1 MSEHPLVPTPGRDA
15 PPPAPRKPGPG
26 KPGSSKA
33 QGNRRLLILALIV
46 VLVIVGTITLAVVR
60 SEPRSGAVLPTPPAV
75 PAAPVAAAP
84 PSLQD
89 SVDNILSEADEY
101 RIGLALADVSG
112 GAERTFGDQS
122 TFTAAST
129 AKILTA
135 AAFYHLV
142 EEGQASLDAPMGDY
156 DAAFQLKAMVNDS
169 NNDSW
174 LLLMDAVGYP
184 QLIAY
189 ADSIGVTYDPEQ
201 NLLTA
206 ADMALILKK
215 LYAGEL
221 LDKDNTDQLLSYMQ
235 DTNDEDLIPAGSRAG
250 VDVHHKYGE
259 VSGELHDAAL
269 LSYGGSTFAL
279 VIYTE
284 NPDGV
289 ADEDQAEVIRDLT
302 RAVEDALFPVGLAGK

>member
-1 MSEHPLVPTPGRDA
+1 MSMHPVVPKPGRDA
-15 PPPAPRKPGPG
+15 PQPTPG
-26 KPGSSKA
+26 KPAPGA
-33 QGNRRLLILALIV
+33 GRDIRTLLILALAV
-46 VLVIVGTITLAVVR
+46 LLVIVGTLTLAVVR
-60 SEPRSGAVLPTPPAV
+60 SGPPLGAGVPAQPAV

-84 PSLQD
+84 ASLRD
-89 SVDNILSEADEY
+89 NVDKILQESDEY

-112 GAERTFGDQS
+112 GAELTFGDES

-135 AAFYHLV
+135 AAYYHLV
-142 EEGQASLDAPMGDY
+142 ELGQASLDDPMGDY

-184 QLIAY
+184 QLTAY
-189 ADSIGVTYDPEQ
+189 AASLGVTYDPEQ

-221 LDKDNTDQLLSYMQ
+221 LDKDHTDQLLGYMQ
-235 DTNDEDLIPAGSRAG
+235 DTNNEDLIPAGSRSG

-259 VSGELHDAAL
+259 ISGELHDAAL
-269 LSYGGSTFAL
+269 LSYRGSTFAL

-284 NPDGV
+284 NPAGVPDDGQ
-289 ADEDQAEVIRDLT
+289 ADVIRDLT
-302 RAVEDALFPVGLAGK
+302 KAVEDALFPVGLTGK

>member
-1 MSEHPLVPTPGRDA
+1 MSMHPVVPKPGRDA
-15 PPPAPRKPGPG
+15 PPPAPG
-26 KPGSSKA
+26 KPSSGKA
-33 QGNRRLLILALIV
+33 RGNRRLVILALAV

-60 SEPRSGAVLPTPPAV
+60 SEPPTGAVVPTEPAV

-89 SVDNILSEADEY
+89 SVDSILSEADEY

-112 GAERTFGDQS
+112 GAERTFGDES

-135 AAFYHLV
+135 AAYYHLV
-142 EEGQASLDAPMGDY
+142 ENGQASLDEPMGDY
-156 DAAFQLKAMVNDS
+156 DAAFQLKAMVNNS

-174 LLLMDAVGYP
+174 LLLMDAVGHP
-184 QLIAY
+184 QLTAY
-189 ADSIGVTYDPEQ
+189 AASIGVAYDPDQ

-221 LDKDNTDQLLSYMQ
+221 LDKDNTEQLLSYMQ
-235 DTNDEDLIPAGSRAG
+235 DTNNEDLIPAGSRSG

-269 LSYGGSTFAL
+269 LSYRGSTFAL
-279 VIYTE
+279 VIFTE
-284 NPDGV
+284 NPEGVPDDG
-289 ADEDQAEVIRDLT
+289 QAEVIRDLT
-302 RAVEDALFPVGLAGK
+302 RAVEDALFPVGLTGK

>member
-1 MSEHPLVPTPGRDA
+1 MSEHPQVPTPSRDA
-15 PPPAPRKPGPG
+15 PPPKPGRPVPVRSRG
-26 KPGSSKA
+26 I
-33 QGNRRLLILALIV
+33 RRLVILALAV
-46 VLVIVGTITLAVVR
+46 VLVIAGTIALAVAR
-60 SEPRSGAVLPTPPAV
+60 SEPPTGSVAPTQPVAPP
-75 PAAPVAAAP
+75 APVAAAP
-84 PSLQD
+84 ESLQD
-89 SVDNILSEADEY
+89 SVDTILSEADQY

-112 GAERTFGDQS
+112 GAERTFGDADA
-122 TFTAAST
+122 FTAAST

-135 AAFYHLV
+135 AAYYHLV
-142 EEGQASLDAPMGDY
+142 EKGEATLDEPMGDY

-174 LLLMDAVGYP
+174 QLLMDAVGYP

-189 ADSIGVTYDPEQ
+189 ADSIGVTYDPEK

-221 LDKDNTDQLLSYMQ
+221 LNPDNTAQLLSYMQ

-250 VDVHHKYGE
+250 IDVHHKYGE
-259 VSGELHDAAL
+259 LSGELHDAAL
-269 LSYGGSTFAL
+269 LSYRGSTFAL

-284 NPDGV
+284 NPEGV
-289 ADEDQAEVIRDLT
+289 ADDGQAEVIRDLT
-302 RAVEDALFPVGLAGK
+302 RAVEDALFPVGMAGR

>member
-1 MSEHPLVPTPGRDA
+1 
-15 PPPAPRKPGPG
+15 
-26 KPGSSKA
+26 
-33 QGNRRLLILALIV
+33 
-46 VLVIVGTITLAVVR
+46 
-60 SEPRSGAVLPTPPAV
+60 
-75 PAAPVAAAP
+75 VAAAP

-89 SVDNILSEADEY
+89 SVDNILSEADQY

-112 GAERTFGDQS
+112 GAERTFGDAD

-135 AAFYHLV
+135 AAYYHLV
-142 EEGQASLDAPMGDY
+142 ENGQASLDDPMGDY

-189 ADSIGVTYDPEQ
+189 AASIGVTYDPEQ
-201 NLLTA
+201 NMLTA

-221 LDKDNTDQLLSYMQ
+221 LDKDNTEQLLGYMQ
-235 DTNDEDLIPAGSRAG
+235 HTNNEDLIPAGSRSG
-250 VDVHHKYGE
+250 VDVYHKYGE
-259 VSGELHDAAL
+259 VGGELHDAAL
-269 LSYGGSTFAL
+269 LSYRGSTFAL

-284 NPDGV
+284 NPEGVPDDG
-289 ADEDQAEVIRDLT
+289 QAEVIRDLT
-302 RAVEDALFPVGLAGK
+302 RAVEDALFPVGLTAK

>member
-1 MSEHPLVPTPGRDA
+1 MSVHPVVPKPGRDA
-15 PPPAPRKPGPG
+15 PPPAPRRPV
-26 KPGSSKA
+26 SAKA
-33 QGNRRLLILALIV
+33 RGNRRLLILALV
-46 VLVIVGTITLAVVR
+46 VLLVIAGTITLAVVR
-60 SEPRSGAVLPTPPAV
+60 SEPRSGAVVPTQPAV

-84 PSLQD
+84 ASLKD
-89 SVDNILSEADEY
+89 SVDHILSEADQY

-112 GAERTFGDQS
+112 GAERTFGDQN

-135 AAFYHLV
+135 AAYYHLV

-174 LLLMDAVGYP
+174 LLLMDAVGHS
-184 QLIAY
+184 QLTAY
-189 ADSIGVTYDPEQ
+189 AASIGVTYDPEQ

-221 LDKDNTDQLLSYMQ
+221 LDKDNTAQLLGYMQ
-235 DTNDEDLIPAGSRAG
+235 DTNNEDLIPAGSRSG

-269 LSYGGSTFAL
+269 LSYQGSTFAL

-284 NPDGV
+284 NRDGV
-289 ADEDQAEVIRDLT
+289 ADDGQAEVIRDLT
-302 RAVEDALFPVGLAGK
+302 RAVEDALFPVGLSSSSK

>member
-1 MSEHPLVPTPGRDA
+1 MSMHPVVPQPGRDA
-15 PPPAPRKPGPG
+15 PPPAPG
-26 KPGSSKA
+26 KPSSGKA
-33 QGNRRLLILALIV
+33 RGNRRLLILALAV

-60 SEPRSGAVLPTPPAV
+60 SEPPTGAAVPTGPAV

-89 SVDNILSEADEY
+89 SVDSILSEADEY

-112 GAERTFGDQS
+112 GAERTFGDES

-135 AAFYHLV
+135 AAYYHLV
-142 EEGQASLDAPMGDY
+142 ENGQASLDEPMGDY

-174 LLLMDAVGYP
+174 LLLMDAVGHP
-184 QLIAY
+184 QLTAY
-189 ADSIGVTYDPEQ
+189 AASIGVAYDPEQ

-221 LDKDNTDQLLSYMQ
+221 LDKDNTEQLLSYMQ
-235 DTNDEDLIPAGSRAG
+235 DTNNEDLIPAGSRSG

-269 LSYGGSTFAL
+269 LSYRGSTFAL

-284 NPDGV
+284 NPEGVPDDG
-289 ADEDQAEVIRDLT
+289 QAEVIRDLT
-302 RAVEDALFPVGLAGK
+302 RAVEDALFPVGLTGK

>member
-1 MSEHPLVPTPGRDA
+1 MSVHPVVPKPGRGA
-15 PPPAPRKPGPG
+15 PQPAPG
-26 KPGSSKA
+26 KPPSGRRV
-33 QGNRRLLILALIV
+33 GHGRLLLLALVV
-46 VLVIVGTITLAVVR
+46 VLVIAGTITLAVVR
-60 SEPRSGAVLPTPPAV
+60 SEPPSGTVAPTQPAV

-84 PSLQD
+84 ASLQD
-89 SVDNILSEADEY
+89 SVDDILSEADEY
-101 RIGLALADVSG
+101 RIGMALADVSG
-112 GAERTFGDQS
+112 GAERTFGDQD

-135 AAFYHLV
+135 AAYYHLV
-142 EEGQASLDAPMGDY
+142 ENGQASLDEPMGDY

-201 NLLTA
+201 NQLTA

-221 LDKDNTDQLLSYMQ
+221 LDQDHTKQLLSYMQ
-235 DTNDEDLIPAGSRAG
+235 DTNNEDLIPAGSRSG

-259 VSGELHDAAL
+259 ISGELHDAAL
-269 LSYGGSTFAL
+269 LSYRGSTFAL

-284 NPDGV
+284 NREGDADDG
-289 ADEDQAEVIRDLT
+289 QAEVIRNLT
-302 RAVEDALFPVGLAGK
+302 RAVEDALFPVGLAAK

>member
-1 MSEHPLVPTPGRDA
+1 MSEHPQVPTPGRDA
-15 PPPAPRKPGPG
+15 PPPKPGRPVPVRSRG
-26 KPGSSKA
+26 I
-33 QGNRRLLILALIV
+33 RRLVILALAV
-46 VLVIVGTITLAVVR
+46 VLVIAGTIALAVAR
-60 SEPRSGAVLPTPPAV
+60 SEPPTGSIAPTQPVAPP
-75 PAAPVAAAP
+75 APVAAAP
-84 PSLQD
+84 ESLQD
-89 SVDNILSEADEY
+89 SVDTILSEADQY

-112 GAERTFGDQS
+112 GAERTFGDADA
-122 TFTAAST
+122 FTAAST

-135 AAFYHLV
+135 AAYYHLV
-142 EEGQASLDAPMGDY
+142 EKGEATLDEPMGDY

-174 LLLMDAVGYP
+174 QLLMDAVGHP

-189 ADSIGVTYDPEQ
+189 ADSIGVAYDPEK

-221 LDKDNTDQLLSYMQ
+221 LNPDNTAQLLSFMQ

-250 VDVHHKYGE
+250 IDVHHKYGE
-259 VSGELHDAAL
+259 LSGELHDAAL
-269 LSYGGSTFAL
+269 LSYRGSTFAL

-284 NPDGV
+284 NPEGV
-289 ADEDQAEVIRDLT
+289 ADDGQAEVIRDLT

>member
-1 MSEHPLVPTPGRDA
+1 MSMHPVVPKPGRDA
-15 PPPAPRKPGPG
+15 PPPAPG
-26 KPGSSKA
+26 KPSSGR
-33 QGNRRLLILALIV
+33 QRGNRRLLILALAV

-60 SEPRSGAVLPTPPAV
+60 SEPPSGAVVPTQPAV

-89 SVDNILSEADEY
+89 SVDKILSEADEY

-112 GAERTFGDQS
+112 GAERTFGDES

-135 AAFYHLV
+135 AAYYHLV
-142 EEGQASLDAPMGDY
+142 ENGQAALDDPMGDY

-221 LDKDNTDQLLSYMQ
+221 LDEDNTEQLLGYMQ
-235 DTNDEDLIPAGSRAG
+235 HTNNEELIPAGSRTG

-269 LSYGGSTFAL
+269 LSYRGSTFAL

-284 NPDGV
+284 NPEGVPDDG
-289 ADEDQAEVIRDLT
+289 QAEVIRDLT
-302 RAVEDALFPVGLAGK
+302 RAVEDALFPVVLAGK

>member
-1 MSEHPLVPTPGRDA
+1 MSVHPVVPKPGRGT
-15 PPPAPRKPGPG
+15 PPPAQNKPSPGGPA
-26 KPGSSKA
+26 PGRA
-33 QGNRRLLILALIV
+33 QGNRRLLILALAV
-46 VLVIVGTITLAVVR
+46 VLVIVGIIILAVVR
-60 SEPRSGAVLPTPPAV
+60 SAPPSGTVVPTEPVV

-89 SVDNILSEADEY
+89 SVDTILREADDY
-101 RIGLALADVSG
+101 RIGLALADVTG
-112 GAERTFGDQS
+112 GAERTFGDQD

-135 AAFYHLV
+135 AAYYHLV
-142 EEGQASLDAPMGDY
+142 ETGQASLDDPMGDY
-156 DAAFQLKAMVNDS
+156 DAAFQLEAMVNNS

-189 ADSIGVTYDPEQ
+189 ADSIGVRYDPEQ

-206 ADMALILKK
+206 ADMALVLKK

-221 LDKDNTDQLLSYMQ
+221 LDEDNTAELLGYMQ
-235 DTNDEDLIPAGSRAG
+235 DTNNEDLIPAASRSG

-269 LSYGGSTFAL
+269 LSYRGSTFAL

-289 ADEDQAEVIRDLT
+289 PDDGQAAVIRELT
-302 RAVEDALFPVGLAGK
+302 RAVENALFPVGLASK

>member
-1 MSEHPLVPTPGRDA
+1 MPMHPVVPKPGRDA
-15 PPPAPRKPGPG
+15 PPPAPG
-26 KPGSSKA
+26 KPSLGKA
-33 QGNRRLLILALIV
+33 RGNRRLVILALAV

-60 SEPRSGAVLPTPPAV
+60 SEPPTGAAVPTEPAV

-89 SVDNILSEADEY
+89 SVDSILSEADEY

-112 GAERTFGDQS
+112 GAERTFGDES

-135 AAFYHLV
+135 AAYYHLV
-142 EEGQASLDAPMGDY
+142 ENGQASLDEPMGDY
-156 DAAFQLKAMVNDS
+156 DAAFQLKAMVNNS

-174 LLLMDAVGYP
+174 LLLMDAVGHP
-184 QLIAY
+184 QLTAY
-189 ADSIGVTYDPEQ
+189 AASIGVAYDPDQ

-221 LDKDNTDQLLSYMQ
+221 LDKDNTEQLLSYMQ
-235 DTNDEDLIPAGSRAG
+235 DTNNEDLIPAGSRSG

-269 LSYGGSTFAL
+269 LSYRGSTFAL

-284 NPDGV
+284 NPEGVPDDG
-289 ADEDQAEVIRDLT
+289 QAEVIRDLT
-302 RAVEDALFPVGLAGK
+302 RAVEDALFPVGLTGK

>member
-1 MSEHPLVPTPGRDA
+1 MSVHPVVPNRGGGA
-15 PPPAPRKPGPG
+15 PLPPPG
-26 KPGSSKA
+26 KPSSGKPSSSRKR
-33 QGNRRLLILALIV
+33 GHRRLLILALAV
-46 VLVIVGTITLAVVR
+46 VLVIVGTLTLAVVR
-60 SEPRSGAVLPTPPAV
+60 SEPRTGAVVPTQPAI

-112 GAERTFGDQS
+112 GAERTFGDQD

-135 AAFYHLV
+135 AAFYHMI
-142 EEGQASLDAPMGDY
+142 ENGQASLDDSMGDY
-156 DAAFQLKAMVNDS
+156 DAEFQLKAMVNDS

-174 LLLMDAVGYP
+174 LLLMNAVGYP

-221 LDKDNTDQLLSYMQ
+221 LDKDNTAQLLSYMQ
-235 DTNDEDLIPAGSRAG
+235 DTNNEDLIPAGSRSG

-269 LSYGGSTFAL
+269 LTYRGSTFAL

-284 NPDGV
+284 NRDGV
-289 ADEDQAEVIRDLT
+289 IDDGQAEVIRDLT
-302 RAVEDALFPVGLAGK
+302 QAVEDALFPVGVAGK

>member
-1 MSEHPLVPTPGRDA
+1 MSEHHVVPTPGRDA
-15 PPPAPRKPGPG
+15 PPPTPRKPSSG
-26 KPGSSKA
+26 KPSSSKA
-33 QGNRRLLILALIV
+33 RGNRRLLILALIV
-46 VLVIVGTITLAVVR
+46 VVVIVGTITLAVVR
-60 SEPRSGAVLPTPPAV
+60 SQPRSGAVVPTPPAV

-89 SVDNILSEADEY
+89 NVENILSEADQY

-112 GAERTFGDQS
+112 GAERTFGDQD

-135 AAFYHLV
+135 AAYYHLV

-174 LLLMDAVGYP
+174 LLLMNAVGYP

-189 ADSIGVTYDPEQ
+189 AGSIGVTYDPEQ

-221 LDKDNTDQLLSYMQ
+221 LNKENTDQLLSYMQ

-269 LSYGGSTFAL
+269 LTYGGSTFAL

-289 ADEDQAEVIRDLT
+289 ADDGQAEVIRDLT
-302 RAVEDALFPVGLAGK
+302 RAVEDALFPVALAGK

>member
-1 MSEHPLVPTPGRDA
+1 MSVHPVVPKPGRGA
-15 PPPAPRKPGPG
+15 PLPPPG
-26 KPGSSKA
+26 KPSSGKPSSSRKR
-33 QGNRRLLILALIV
+33 GHRRLLILAFAV
-46 VLVIVGTITLAVVR
+46 VLVIVGTVTLAVVR
-60 SEPRSGAVLPTPPAV
+60 SEPRTGAVVPTQPAV

-112 GAERTFGDQS
+112 GAERTFGDQD

-135 AAFYHLV
+135 AAYYHMV
-142 EEGQASLDAPMGDY
+142 ENGQASLDDSMGDY
-156 DAAFQLKAMVNDS
+156 DAEFQLKAMVNDS

-221 LDKDNTDQLLSYMQ
+221 LDKDNTAQLLSYMQ
-235 DTNDEDLIPAGSRAG
+235 DTNNEDLIPAGSRSG

-269 LSYGGSTFAL
+269 LSYRGSTFAL

-284 NPDGV
+284 NRDG
-289 ADEDQAEVIRDLT
+289 ATDDGQAEVIRDLT
-302 RAVEDALFPVGLAGK
+302 QAVEDALFPVGVAGK

>member
-1 MSEHPLVPTPGRDA
+1 MSMHPVVPKPGRDA
-15 PPPAPRKPGPG
+15 PPPVPG
-26 KPGSSKA
+26 KPSSGKA
-33 QGNRRLLILALIV
+33 RGNRRLLILALAV
-46 VLVIVGTITLAVVR
+46 VLVLVGTITLAVVR
-60 SEPRSGAVLPTPPAV
+60 SEPPTGAVVPTEPAV

-89 SVDNILSEADEY
+89 SVDSILSEADEY

-112 GAERTFGDQS
+112 GAERTFGDES

-135 AAFYHLV
+135 AAYYHLV
-142 EEGQASLDAPMGDY
+142 EHGQASLDERMGDY

-174 LLLMDAVGYP
+174 LLLMDAVGHP
-184 QLIAY
+184 QLTAY
-189 ADSIGVTYDPEQ
+189 AASIGVAYDPEQ

-221 LDKDNTDQLLSYMQ
+221 LDKDNTEQLLSYMQ
-235 DTNDEDLIPAGSRAG
+235 DTNNEDLIPAGSRSG

-269 LSYGGSTFAL
+269 LSYRGSTFAL

-284 NPDGV
+284 NPEGVPDDG
-289 ADEDQAEVIRDLT
+289 QAEVIRDLT
-302 RAVEDALFPVGLAGK
+302 RAVEDALFPVGLTGK

>member
-1 MSEHPLVPTPGRDA
+1 MSVHPVVPKPGRGA
-15 PPPAPRKPGPG
+15 PLPPPG
-26 KPGSSKA
+26 KPSSGKPSSSRKR
-33 QGNRRLLILALIV
+33 GHRRLLILAFAV
-46 VLVIVGTITLAVVR
+46 VLVIVGTVTLAVVR
-60 SEPRSGAVLPTPPAV
+60 SEPRTGAVVPTQPAV

-89 SVDNILSEADEY
+89 SVDKILSEADEY

-112 GAERTFGDQS
+112 GAERTFGDES

-135 AAFYHLV
+135 AAYYHLV
-142 EEGQASLDAPMGDY
+142 ENGQAALDDPMGDY
-156 DAAFQLKAMVNDS
+156 DAAFQLKAMINDS

-221 LDKDNTDQLLSYMQ
+221 LDEDNTEQLLGYMQ
-235 DTNDEDLIPAGSRAG
+235 HTNNEELIPAGSRTG

-269 LSYGGSTFAL
+269 LSYRGSTFAL

-284 NPDGV
+284 NPEGVPDDG
-289 ADEDQAEVIRDLT
+289 QAEVIRDLT
-302 RAVEDALFPVGLAGK
+302 RAVEDALFPVVLAGK

>member
-1 MSEHPLVPTPGRDA
+1 MSVHPVVPKPGRSA
-15 PPPAPRKPGPG
+15 PPPAPRKPV
-26 KPGSSKA
+26 SA
-33 QGNRRLLILALIV
+33 EARGNRRLLILALAV
-46 VLVIVGTITLAVVR
+46 LLVIAGTITLAVVR
-60 SEPRSGAVLPTPPAV
+60 SEPRSGAVVPTQPAV

-84 PSLQD
+84 ASLKD
-89 SVDNILSEADEY
+89 SVDHILNEADQY

-112 GAERTFGDQS
+112 GAERTFGDGN

-135 AAFYHLV
+135 AAYYHLV
-142 EEGQASLDAPMGDY
+142 EKGQASLDAPMGDY

-174 LLLMDAVGYP
+174 LLLMDAVGHP
-184 QLIAY
+184 QLTAY
-189 ADSIGVTYDPEQ
+189 AASIGVTYDPEQ

-221 LDKDNTDQLLSYMQ
+221 LNKDNTAQLLSYMQ
-235 DTNDEDLIPAGSRAG
+235 DTNNEDLIPAGSRSG

-269 LSYGGSTFAL
+269 LSYQGSTFAL

-284 NPDGV
+284 NRDGV
-289 ADEDQAEVIRDLT
+289 TDDGQAEVIRDLT
-302 RAVEDALFPVGLAGK
+302 RAVEDALFPVGLSSSSK

>member
-1 MSEHPLVPTPGRDA
+1 MSEHPQVPTPGRVA
-15 PPPAPRKPGPG
+15 PPKPGRPVPG
-26 KPGSSKA
+26 RSRGL
-33 QGNRRLLILALIV
+33 RRLVILALAV
-46 VLVIVGTITLAVVR
+46 VLVIAGTVALAVTR
-60 SEPRSGAVLPTPPAV
+60 SEPPTGSVAPTQPVA

-84 PSLQD
+84 ESLQD
-89 SVDNILSEADEY
+89 SVDNILSEADQY

-112 GAERTFGDQS
+112 GAERTFGDADA
-122 TFTAAST
+122 FTAAST

-135 AAFYHLV
+135 AAYYHLV
-142 EEGQASLDAPMGDY
+142 EKGEATLDEPMGDY

-174 LLLMDAVGYP
+174 QLLMDAVGYP

-189 ADSIGVTYDPEQ
+189 ADSIGVTYDPEK

-221 LDKDNTDQLLSYMQ
+221 LNAGNTAQLLSYMQ
-235 DTNDEDLIPAGSRAG
+235 DTNNEDLIPAGSRAG
-250 VDVHHKYGE
+250 IDVHHKYGE
-259 VSGELHDAAL
+259 LSGELHDAAL

-284 NPDGV
+284 NPEGV
-289 ADEDQAEVIRDLT
+289 ADDAQVEVIRDLT
-302 RAVEDALFPVGLAGK
+302 RAVEDALFPVGVAGR

>member
-1 MSEHPLVPTPGRDA
+1 MSMHPVVPKPGRDA
-15 PPPAPRKPGPG
+15 PPPAPG
-26 KPGSSKA
+26 KPSSGKA
-33 QGNRRLLILALIV
+33 RGNRRLVILALAV

-60 SEPRSGAVLPTPPAV
+60 SEPPTGAVVPTEPAV

-89 SVDNILSEADEY
+89 SVDSILSEADEY

-112 GAERTFGDQS
+112 GAERTFGDEN

-135 AAFYHLV
+135 AAYYHLV
-142 EEGQASLDAPMGDY
+142 ENGQASLDEPMGDY

-174 LLLMDAVGYP
+174 LLLMDAVGHP
-184 QLIAY
+184 QLTAY
-189 ADSIGVTYDPEQ
+189 AASIGVAYDPEQ

-221 LDKDNTDQLLSYMQ
+221 LDKDNTEQLLSYMQ
-235 DTNDEDLIPAGSRAG
+235 DTNNEDLIPAGSRSG

-269 LSYGGSTFAL
+269 LSYRGSTFAL

-284 NPDGV
+284 NPEGVPDDG
-289 ADEDQAEVIRDLT
+289 QAEVIRDLT
-302 RAVEDALFPVGLAGK
+302 RAVEDALFPVGLTGK

>member
-1 MSEHPLVPTPGRDA
+1 MSEHPQVPTPSRDA
-15 PPPAPRKPGPG
+15 PPPKPGRPVPVRSRG
-26 KPGSSKA
+26 I
-33 QGNRRLLILALIV
+33 RRLVILALAV
-46 VLVIVGTITLAVVR
+46 VLVIAGTIALAVAR
-60 SEPRSGAVLPTPPAV
+60 SEPPTGSVAPTQPVAPP
-75 PAAPVAAAP
+75 APVAAAP
-84 PSLQD
+84 ESLQD
-89 SVDNILSEADEY
+89 SVDTILSEADQY

-112 GAERTFGDQS
+112 GAERTFGDADA
-122 TFTAAST
+122 FTAAST

-135 AAFYHLV
+135 AAYYHLV
-142 EEGQASLDAPMGDY
+142 EKGEATLDEPMGDY

-174 LLLMDAVGYP
+174 QLLMDAVGYP

-189 ADSIGVTYDPEQ
+189 ADSIGVTYDPEK

-221 LDKDNTDQLLSYMQ
+221 LNPDNTAQLLSYMQ

-250 VDVHHKYGE
+250 IDVHHKYGE
-259 VSGELHDAAL
+259 LSGELHDAAL
-269 LSYGGSTFAL
+269 LSYRGSTFAL

-284 NPDGV
+284 NPEGV
-289 ADEDQAEVIRDLT
+289 ADDGQAEVIRDLT
-302 RAVEDALFPVGLAGK
+302 RTVEDALFPVGMAGR

>member
-1 MSEHPLVPTPGRDA
+1 MSVHPVVPKPGRGA
-15 PPPAPRKPGPG
+15 PQPAPG
-26 KPGSSKA
+26 KPPSGRRV
-33 QGNRRLLILALIV
+33 GHGRLLLLALVV
-46 VLVIVGTITLAVVR
+46 VLVIAGTITLAVVR
-60 SEPRSGAVLPTPPAV
+60 SEPPSGTVAPTQPAV
-75 PAAPVAAAP
+75 PVAPVAAAP
-84 PSLQD
+84 ASLQD
-89 SVDNILSEADEY
+89 SVDDILSEADEY
-101 RIGLALADVSG
+101 RIGMALADVSG
-112 GAERTFGDQS
+112 GAERTFGDQD

-135 AAFYHLV
+135 AAYYHLV
-142 EEGQASLDAPMGDY
+142 ENGQASLDEPMGDY

-201 NLLTA
+201 NQLTA

-221 LDKDNTDQLLSYMQ
+221 LDQDHTKQLLSYMQ
-235 DTNDEDLIPAGSRAG
+235 DTNNEDLIPAGSRSG

-259 VSGELHDAAL
+259 ISGELHDAAL
-269 LSYGGSTFAL
+269 LSYRGSTFAL

-284 NPDGV
+284 NREGV
-289 ADEDQAEVIRDLT
+289 ADDGQAEVIRNLT
-302 RAVEDALFPVGLAGK
+302 RAVEDALFPVGLAAK

>member
-1 MSEHPLVPTPGRDA
+1 MSVHPVVPKPGRSA
-15 PPPAPRKPGPG
+15 PPPAPRKPV
-26 KPGSSKA
+26 SA
-33 QGNRRLLILALIV
+33 EARGNRRLLILALAV
-46 VLVIVGTITLAVVR
+46 LLVIAGTITLAVVR
-60 SEPRSGAVLPTPPAV
+60 SEPRSGAVVPTQPAV

-84 PSLQD
+84 ASLKD
-89 SVDNILSEADEY
+89 SVDHILNEADQY

-112 GAERTFGDQS
+112 GAERTFGDGN

-135 AAFYHLV
+135 AAYYHLV
-142 EEGQASLDAPMGDY
+142 EKGQASLDAPMGDY

-174 LLLMDAVGYP
+174 LLLMDAVGHP
-184 QLIAY
+184 QLTAY
-189 ADSIGVTYDPEQ
+189 AASIGVKYDPEQ

-221 LDKDNTDQLLSYMQ
+221 LNKDNTAQLLSYMQ
-235 DTNDEDLIPAGSRAG
+235 DTNNEDLIPAGSRSG

-269 LSYGGSTFAL
+269 LSYQGSTFAL

-284 NPDGV
+284 NRDGV
-289 ADEDQAEVIRDLT
+289 TDDGQAEVIRDLT
-302 RAVEDALFPVGLAGK
+302 RAVEDALFPVGLSSSSK

>member
-1 MSEHPLVPTPGRDA
+1 MSMHPVVPKPGRDA
-15 PPPAPRKPGPG
+15 PPPAPG
-26 KPGSSKA
+26 KPSSGR
-33 QGNRRLLILALIV
+33 QRGNRRLLILALAV

-60 SEPRSGAVLPTPPAV
+60 SEPLSGAVVPTQPAV

-89 SVDNILSEADEY
+89 SVDKILSEADEY

-112 GAERTFGDQS
+112 GAERTFGDES

-135 AAFYHLV
+135 AAYYHLV
-142 EEGQASLDAPMGDY
+142 ENGQASLDEPMGDY
-156 DAAFQLKAMVNDS
+156 DAAFQLKAMINDS

-221 LDKDNTDQLLSYMQ
+221 LDEDNTEQLLGYMQ
-235 DTNDEDLIPAGSRAG
+235 HTNNEELIPAGSRTG

-269 LSYGGSTFAL
+269 LSYRGSTFAL

-284 NPDGV
+284 NPEGVPDDG
-289 ADEDQAEVIRDLT
+289 QAEVIRDLT
-302 RAVEDALFPVGLAGK
+302 RAVEDALFPVVLAGK

>member
-1 MSEHPLVPTPGRDA
+1 MSMHPVVPKPGRDA
-15 PPPAPRKPGPG
+15 PPPAPG
-26 KPGSSKA
+26 KPSSGKA
-33 QGNRRLLILALIV
+33 RGNRRLVILALAV

-60 SEPRSGAVLPTPPAV
+60 SEPPTGAAVPTEPAV

-89 SVDNILSEADEY
+89 SVDSILSEADEY

-112 GAERTFGDQS
+112 GAERTFGDES

-135 AAFYHLV
+135 AAYYHLV
-142 EEGQASLDAPMGDY
+142 ENGQASLDEPMGDY
-156 DAAFQLKAMVNDS
+156 DAAFQLKAMVNNS

-174 LLLMDAVGYP
+174 LLLMDAVGHP
-184 QLIAY
+184 QLTAY
-189 ADSIGVTYDPEQ
+189 AASIGVAYDPDQ

-221 LDKDNTDQLLSYMQ
+221 LDKDNTEQLLSYMQ
-235 DTNDEDLIPAGSRAG
+235 DTNNEDLIPAGSRSG

-269 LSYGGSTFAL
+269 LSYRGSTFAL
-279 VIYTE
+279 VIFTE
-284 NPDGV
+284 NPEGVPDDG
-289 ADEDQAEVIRDLT
+289 QAEVIRDLT
-302 RAVEDALFPVGLAGK
+302 RAVEDALFPVGLTGK

>member
-1 MSEHPLVPTPGRDA
+1 MSVHPMGPKPRRDA
-15 PPPAPRKPGPG
+15 PPPVQDEQSAG
-26 KPGSSKA
+26 KRR
-33 QGNRRLLILALIV
+33 GNRTLLILALAV
-46 VLVIVGTITLAVVR
+46 VLVVVGTITLAVVR
-60 SEPRSGAVLPTPPAV
+60 SEPPSGAVVPTQPAV

-89 SVDNILSEADEY
+89 RVDNILSKAHEY
-101 RIGLALADVSG
+101 RIGMALADVSG
-112 GAERTFGDQS
+112 GAERTFGDED

-135 AAFYHLV
+135 AAYYHAV
-142 EEGQASLDAPMGDY
+142 ENGEASLDDPMGDY
-156 DAAFQLKAMVNDS
+156 DAAFQVKAMVNDS

-174 LLLMDAVGYP
+174 LLLMDALGYP
-184 QLIAY
+184 QLISY

-221 LDKDNTDQLLSYMQ
+221 LDKDNTAQLLSYMQ
-235 DTNDEDLIPAGSRAG
+235 DTNNEDLIPAGSRSG

-259 VSGELHDAAL
+259 LSGELHDAAL
-269 LSYGGSTFAL
+269 LSYRGSTFAL

-284 NPDGV
+284 NPEGV
-289 ADEDQAEVIRDLT
+289 PDDRQAEVIRDLT
-302 RAVEDALFPVGLAGK
+302 RAVEDALFPVGLTAK